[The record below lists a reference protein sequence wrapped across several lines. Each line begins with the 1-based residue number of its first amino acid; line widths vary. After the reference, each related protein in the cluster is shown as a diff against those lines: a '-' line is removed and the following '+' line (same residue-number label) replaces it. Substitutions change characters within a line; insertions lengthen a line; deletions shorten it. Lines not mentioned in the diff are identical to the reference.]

1 MDTSGG
7 NLDPLQKRVLES
19 LAAVRPPFVLGG
31 GGALAGVH
39 LAHRKTRDLDLFW
52 REQLALGEIPA
63 LIEARLRQEGLTVS
77 VLRRSQLFV
86 QLRAADAA
94 SSVVVVD
101 LIAEPTPSLEPPWRY
116 RIGHSEILVD
126 TPSAILAE
134 KLCALIERSEIRDL
148 VDIEALVR
156 SGQDLAS
163 AIAAAPRRDSSF
175 SPLTLAWILREW
187 DVRGIANAAG
197 LSDADGE
204 ELEMFRQSLIDQL
217 TAPNRPAV

>member
-1 MDTSGG
+1 VDTSGG
-7 NLDPLQKRVLES
+7 NLDALQKRVLES

-63 LIEARLRQEGLTVS
+63 LIETRLRQEGLTVA
-77 VLRRSQLFV
+77 VLRRSPSFV
-86 QLRAADAA
+86 QLRAVDP
-94 SSVVVVD
+94 SSSVVVD
-101 LIAEPTPSLEPPWRY
+101 LIAEPAPSLEPPWRC

-126 TPSAILAE
+126 APSAILAE

-156 SGQDLAS
+156 SGQNLAS

-187 DVRGIANAAG
+187 DARRIANAAG

-204 ELEMFRQSLIDQL
+204 KLEMFRQSLIDQL
-217 TAPNRPAV
+217 TAPDRPVV